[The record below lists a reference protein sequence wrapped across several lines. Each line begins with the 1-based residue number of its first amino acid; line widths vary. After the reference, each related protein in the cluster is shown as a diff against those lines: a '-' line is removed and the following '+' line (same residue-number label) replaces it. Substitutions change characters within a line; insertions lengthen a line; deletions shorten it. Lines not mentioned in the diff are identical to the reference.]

1 MGSDGIGS
9 SIGRNH
15 DRLRASLAELLD
27 GPADYP
33 DVQQV
38 PRRLIYASNEQS
50 VNAVARTEAIAR
62 QGPDLTST
70 RVWWNK

>member
-1 MGSDGIGS
+1 M
-9 SIGRNH
+9 
-15 DRLRASLAELLD
+15 
-27 GPADYP
+27 
-33 DVQQV
+33 QQV